1 MHISLTKSDR
11 NNFFKQK
18 RNTFSV
24 SAEQIVQYSNDTD
37 DDGEV
42 SMPGLE
48 DGTQNNRKKGPLFIN
63 KSLTHTNR
71 ILLKEARFISK
82 QLNYKFAGYTVN
94 GEVRVKKSDHSEH
107 IAILS
112 KKDLLKI

>member
-1 MHISLTKSDR
+1 M
-11 NNFFKQK
+11 
-18 RNTFSV
+18 

-63 KSLTHTNR
+63 ESLTHTNR
-71 ILLKEARFISK
+71 ILLKEARSISK